1 MSLKQYISEKIEKQK
16 DYKMLEQYEKTYT
29 TIADQ
34 TKQLESDLFNFMRV
48 KYPKLNEWLEQYL
61 KDYKNFAVAVYKDK
75 LMYRKANTS
84 KRILDA
90 FAFIDKQ
97 LEIINNFENNKV
109 AEILDPT
116 IFSKEKKEKAEEKL
130 KEYLSNKNNTLLDN
144 YCENKRKI
152 LKLGPTLN
160 MANRPELFE
169 LYHTAQGLASLL
181 QHKMRK
187 CKLAYDEYSKF
198 YSDCLCKYMTTK
210 KDSTGTKGYALK
222 GKSRLPLYSDKWTTS
237 TEQVLLQQLENL
249 NPETISMEAR
259 EQVEKLLSY
268 SAM

>member
-1 MSLKQYISEKIEKQK
+1 MSLRQYISDKIERQK
-16 DYKMLEQYEKTYT
+16 DLKMLEQYEKAYQ

-61 KDYKNFAVAVYKDK
+61 KDYKTFAVAVHKDK
-75 LMYRKANTS
+75 LMFRKATTS

-116 IFSKEKKEKAEEKL
+116 IFSREKKEKAEEQL
-130 KEYLSNKNNTLLDN
+130 AQYLENKNNTLLDN
-144 YCENKRKI
+144 YCENKRTI

-160 MANRPELFE
+160 MENRPELFE
-169 LYHTAQGLASLL
+169 LYHSAQGLASLL

-198 YSDCLCKYMTTK
+198 YSDCLGKYMTTK
-210 KDSTGTKGYALK
+210 KGSDGTSGFALK
-222 GKSRLPLYSDKWTTS
+222 GKTRLRFYNDRWTAS
-237 TEQVLLQQLENL
+237 QEDVLLQQIANL
-249 NPETISMEAR
+249 NPETISMEAK